1 MYVCVCV
8 REFKLEQCIVGVGHI
23 GGVAGLN
30 T

>member
-1 MYVCVCV
+1 VCV